1 MNLRLF
7 DYRSVYGFYE
17 VSIKLG
23 RDKYV
28 IIDIFYVK
36 FIKWCFDKLYVYVI
50 LGGFVLKKLC
60 RLIIYWLLYE
70 MIFLDFYIVIMISF
84 VYI

>member
-17 VSIKLG
+17 VIIKLG

-28 IIDIFYVK
+28 IIDIFYVR
-36 FIKWCFDKLYVYVI
+36 FIK
-50 LGGFVLKKLC
+50 
-60 RLIIYWLLYE
+60 
-70 MIFLDFYIVIMISF
+70 
-84 VYI
+84 